1 MSYSVCDIQ
10 NQRIFEISEQQW
22 TKNCH
27 EKNILLRYLA
37 IPLKEDHETLWL
49 AIDKENYLNGCDIF
63 AFIAHKLI

>member
-1 MSYSVCDIQ
+1 MNKEIKMSYSVCDIQ

-49 AIDKENYLNGCDIF
+49 ATD
-63 AFIAHKLI
+63 

>member
-1 MSYSVCDIQ
+1 MSYSVCDIK

-49 AIDKENYLNGCDIF
+49 EIDNENNINSFEIF
-63 AFIAHKLI
+63 DFIENKRF